1 MSRNKCIV
9 RQCRVTHEKSSDKEN
24 GITFFGVPKNF
35 VEKWKDAILYLN
47 KSSHVC
53 SRHFDESNIEKGKE
67 ILNVFYP
74 FSRWQLKPGS
84 YPKRMLLDSDYPQE
98 LIRKRAGGSDQ
109 LAKVCVKKKESVD
122 RLKTN
127 KVGETMLSKKRNDNS
142 IGKKSTSR
150 LVFTSQENIYPS
162 AQLPDGNPVVV
173 PKTFP
178 SLGQVQEQI
187 KFPDKANVLEDTL
200 YLPFQPHTF
209 LHERNL
215 STCKIHLNAD
225 DKARFFREHWDIGK
239 KKEKKLRFPT
249 HPLWLLQL
257 HDSSWD
263 KLQQGNVT
271 VISQTPQSPDSEIG
285 NSWDLELNRYDRHL
299 EEKTAQLS
307 SELIP
312 YSTFLPSDVRIMA
325 EHPLDIHVLNGQMK
339 ARSDTLRMSDGAVEG
354 GQNKTKNT
362 SIEHSNR
369 MLGCPA
375 DIKKIEQIFTED
387 WSGAVHTLK
396 LILDLDPP
404 RRHPPLYNW
413 HPPQWKPEVKPK
425 SKSNCQSEFNEKWK
439 SIKYDKD
446 LPTKATDILK
456 DLKHIAQQNKGTML
470 QFWAKQAIALPT
482 KTVDSTLPVQ
492 FLPNSSQFDE
502 INSDCVAVI
511 NGKSEKSKETARS
524 GVSKTKAQEIRYHM
538 EAKRL
543 KNEVSQKLKEE
554 QHKLRK
560 LSKMVN

>member
-35 VEKWKDAILYLN
+35 VEKWKDAIPYLN

-109 LAKVCVKKKESVD
+109 LAKKFVLKKRKVLTDLVQNPGKQSNVARHCHQTFSNQNKYQQTE
-122 RLKTN
+122 TN

-215 STCKIHLNAD
+215 STCKIHL
-225 DKARFFREHWDIGK
+225 KFV
-239 KKEKKLRFPT
+239 
-249 HPLWLLQL
+249 
-257 HDSSWD
+257 
-263 KLQQGNVT
+263 VT
-271 VISQTPQSPDSEIG
+271 
-285 NSWDLELNRYDRHL
+285 
-299 EEKTAQLS
+299 K
-307 SELIP
+307 
-312 YSTFLPSDVRIMA
+312 F
-325 EHPLDIHVLNGQMK
+325 
-339 ARSDTLRMSDGAVEG
+339 
-354 GQNKTKNT
+354 
-362 SIEHSNR
+362 
-369 MLGCPA
+369 
-375 DIKKIEQIFTED
+375 
-387 WSGAVHTLK
+387 
-396 LILDLDPP
+396 
-404 RRHPPLYNW
+404 
-413 HPPQWKPEVKPK
+413 
-425 SKSNCQSEFNEKWK
+425 
-439 SIKYDKD
+439 
-446 LPTKATDILK
+446 
-456 DLKHIAQQNKGTML
+456 
-470 QFWAKQAIALPT
+470 
-482 KTVDSTLPVQ
+482 
-492 FLPNSSQFDE
+492 
-502 INSDCVAVI
+502 
-511 NGKSEKSKETARS
+511 
-524 GVSKTKAQEIRYHM
+524 
-538 EAKRL
+538 
-543 KNEVSQKLKEE
+543 
-554 QHKLRK
+554 
-560 LSKMVN
+560 